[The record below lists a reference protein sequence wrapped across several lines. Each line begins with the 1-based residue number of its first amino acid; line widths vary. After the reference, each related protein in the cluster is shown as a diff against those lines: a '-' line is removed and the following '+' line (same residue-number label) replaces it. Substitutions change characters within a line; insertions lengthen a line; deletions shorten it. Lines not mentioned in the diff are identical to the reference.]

1 MATALRKK
9 IEDRSARIAVIGIGY
24 VGLPMMIALANARF
38 HVTGIDLN
46 EERVR
51 QINAGQSFIEDVKDS
66 TLGDFVKNGNIDAT
80 YGYNILQNIDV
91 IVICVPTPLNKNKEP
106 DLGAIEST
114 IANMVPYLSGAPKL
128 IMLQSTTYPGTTE
141 EIILPKLVSLGLTA
155 GEDVFLAFSPERIDP
170 GNTNYQVDNVPKVVG
185 GVTAECTELAT
196 SFLSTFIESVVPVSS
211 PRVAEMTKLLEN
223 IFRSVNIALVNE
235 LMVLS
240 QRMGI
245 DIWEVINAAATKP
258 FGYMPFYPGPGVGG
272 HCIPVDPFYLSWKAR
287 EHDFY
292 VNFIQTAAQINDNMP
307 YYVVTRIAD
316 ILSEH
321 DKPVKGSR
329 LLLLGMTFKKDI
341 GDVRNSPSVRVA
353 ELLMQKG
360 AVLSYHDN
368 YADEI
373 ILNGMTYSNVHLDD
387 AMLRKYDAAILLVDH
402 SYYDLQS
409 IIKNS
414 PIIVDTKNVAG
425 ALGPHPN
432 VFKI

>member
-9 IEDRSARIAVIGIGY
+9 IENRSARVAGIGIGY
-24 VGLPMMIALANARF
+24 VGLPTMIALANARF

-46 EERVR
+46 EERVW

-66 TLGDFVKNGNIDAT
+66 TLDDFVKNGNIDAT
-80 YGYNILQNIDV
+80 YDYSILQDIDV
-91 IVICVPTPLNKNKEP
+91 VVICVPTPLNKNKEP

-114 IANMVPYLSGAPKL
+114 VANIVPYLSGAPKL

-141 EIILPKLVSLGLTA
+141 EIILPKLVSLGLAA

-185 GVTAECTELAT
+185 GVTAECTELAV

-360 AVLSYHDN
+360 SVLSYHDN

-387 AMLRKYDAAILLVDH
+387 AMLRKYDATILLVDH

-414 PIIVDTKNVAG
+414 PLIVDTKNVAG

>member
-1 MATALRKK
+1 MTTALRKK
-9 IEDRSARIAVIGIGY
+9 IEDRSARVAIVGIGY
-24 VGLPMMIALANARF
+24 VGLPTMIALANAKFR
-38 HVTGIDLN
+38 VTGIDLN

-51 QINAGQSFIEDVKDS
+51 QINAGQSFIEDVKGS
-66 TLGDFVKNGNIDAT
+66 TLDALVKSGNIDAS
-80 YGYNILQNIDV
+80 YNYDILQDIDV

-114 IANMVPYLSGAPKL
+114 VANMVPYVLGSPKL
-128 IMLQSTTYPGTTE
+128 IILQSTTYPGTTE
-141 EIILPKLVSLGLTA
+141 EIILPKLVSLGLNA
-155 GEDVFLAFSPERIDP
+155 GEDFFLAFSPERIDP
-170 GNTNYQVDNVPKVVG
+170 GNTNYHVDNVPKVVG
-185 GVTAECTELAT
+185 GVTAECTELAA
-196 SFLSTFIESVVPVSS
+196 SFLSTFIDSVVPVSS
-211 PRVAEMTKLLEN
+211 PSVAEMTKLLEN

-307 YYVVTRIAD
+307 YYAVTRIAD
-316 ILSEH
+316 ILSDH
-321 DKPVKGSR
+321 HKPLKGSK

-353 ELLMQKG
+353 ELLIQRG
-360 AVLSYHDN
+360 VELSYHDN
-368 YADEI
+368 YAAEI
-373 ILNGMTYSNVHLDD
+373 MLNGETYSNVNLDD
-387 AMLRKYDAAILLVDH
+387 AILKQYDAVILLVDH

-414 PIIVDTKNVAG
+414 SLIVDTRNVAG
-425 ALGPHPN
+425 TLGPHPN

>member
-1 MATALRKK
+1 MAIALRKK

-66 TLGDFVKNGNIDAT
+66 TLGDFVKNGSIDAT

-185 GVTAECTELAT
+185 GVTAECTELAA

-321 DKPVKGSR
+321 GKPVKGSS
-329 LLLLGMTFKKDI
+329 LLLLGMTFKKDV

-353 ELLMQKG
+353 ELLIQRG

-373 ILNGMTYSNVHLDD
+373 ILNGITYSNVHFDD
-387 AMLRKYDAAILLVDH
+387 AMLRKYDATILLVDH

-414 PIIVDTKNVAG
+414 PLIVDTKNVAG
-425 ALGPHPN
+425 ALGPYPN

>member
-1 MATALRKK
+1 MTTALRKK
-9 IEDRSARIAVIGIGY
+9 IEDRSARVAIVGIGY
-24 VGLPMMIALANARF
+24 VGLPTMIALANAKFR
-38 HVTGIDLN
+38 VTGIDLN

-51 QINAGQSFIEDVKDS
+51 QINAGQSFIEDVKGS
-66 TLGDFVKNGNIDAT
+66 TLDALVKSGNIDAS
-80 YGYNILQNIDV
+80 YNYDILQNIDV

-114 IANMVPYLSGAPKL
+114 VANMVPYVLGSPKL
-128 IMLQSTTYPGTTE
+128 IILQSTTYPGTTE
-141 EIILPKLVSLGLTA
+141 EIILPKLVSLGLNA
-155 GEDVFLAFSPERIDP
+155 GEDFFLAFSPERIDP
-170 GNTNYQVDNVPKVVG
+170 GNTNYHVDNVPKVVG
-185 GVTAECTELAT
+185 GVTAECTELAA
-196 SFLSTFIESVVPVSS
+196 SFLSTFIDSVVPVSS
-211 PRVAEMTKLLEN
+211 PSVAEMTKLLEN

-307 YYVVTRIAD
+307 YYAVTRIAD
-316 ILSEH
+316 ILSDH
-321 DKPVKGSR
+321 HKPLKGSR

-353 ELLMQKG
+353 ELLIQRG
-360 AVLSYHDN
+360 VELSYHDN
-368 YADEI
+368 YAVEI
-373 ILNGMTYSNVHLDD
+373 MLNGETYSNVNLDD
-387 AMLRKYDAAILLVDH
+387 AILKQYDAVILLVDH

-414 PIIVDTKNVAG
+414 SLIVDTRNVAG
-425 ALGPHPN
+425 TLGPHPN

>member
-9 IEDRSARIAVIGIGY
+9 IENRSARVAVIGIGY
-24 VGLPMMIALANARF
+24 VGLPTMIALANARF

-46 EERVR
+46 KERVW

-66 TLGDFVKNGNIDAT
+66 TLDDFVKNGNIDAT
-80 YGYNILQNIDV
+80 YDYSILQDIDV
-91 IVICVPTPLNKNKEP
+91 VVICVPTPLNKNKEP

-114 IANMVPYLSGAPKL
+114 VANIVPYLSGAPKL

-141 EIILPKLVSLGLTA
+141 EIILPKLVSLGLAA

-185 GVTAECTELAT
+185 GVTAECTELAV

-321 DKPVKGSR
+321 DKPVKGSS
-329 LLLLGMTFKKDI
+329 LLLLGMTFKKDV

-353 ELLMQKG
+353 ELLMQRG

-373 ILNGMTYSNVHLDD
+373 ILNGITYSNVHFDD
-387 AMLRKYDAAILLVDH
+387 AMLRKYDATILLVDH

-414 PIIVDTKNVAG
+414 PLIVDTKNVAG

>member
-1 MATALRKK
+1 VTTALRKK
-9 IEDRSARIAVIGIGY
+9 IEDRSARVAIVGIGY
-24 VGLPMMIALANARF
+24 VGLPTMIALANAKFR
-38 HVTGIDLN
+38 VTGIDLN

-51 QINAGQSFIEDVKDS
+51 QINAGQSFIEDVKGS
-66 TLGDFVKNGNIDAT
+66 TLDALVKSGNIDAS
-80 YGYNILQNIDV
+80 YNYDILQNIDV

-114 IANMVPYLSGAPKL
+114 VANMVPYVLGSPKL
-128 IMLQSTTYPGTTE
+128 IILQSTTYPGTTE
-141 EIILPKLVSLGLTA
+141 EIILPKLVSLGLNA
-155 GEDVFLAFSPERIDP
+155 GEDFFLAFSPERIDP
-170 GNTNYQVDNVPKVVG
+170 GNTNYHVDNVPKVVG
-185 GVTAECTELAT
+185 GVTAECTELAA
-196 SFLSTFIESVVPVSS
+196 SFLSTFIDSVVPVSS
-211 PRVAEMTKLLEN
+211 PSVAEMTKLLEN

-307 YYVVTRIAD
+307 YYAVTRIAD
-316 ILSEH
+316 ILSDH
-321 DKPVKGSR
+321 HKPLKGSR

-353 ELLMQKG
+353 ELLIQRG
-360 AVLSYHDN
+360 VELSYHDN
-368 YADEI
+368 YAVEI
-373 ILNGMTYSNVHLDD
+373 MLNGETYSNVNLDD
-387 AMLRKYDAAILLVDH
+387 AILKQYDAVILLVDH

-414 PIIVDTKNVAG
+414 SLIVDTRNVAG
-425 ALGPHPN
+425 TLGPHPN

>member
-1 MATALRKK
+1 VA
-9 IEDRSARIAVIGIGY
+9 IVGIGY
-24 VGLPMMIALANARF
+24 VGLPTMIALANAKF

-66 TLGDFVKNGNIDAT
+66 TLDALVKSGNIDAS
-80 YGYNILQNIDV
+80 YNYDILQDIDV

-114 IANMVPYLSGAPKL
+114 VANMVPYVLGSPKL
-128 IMLQSTTYPGTTE
+128 IILQSTTYPGTTE
-141 EIILPKLVSLGLTA
+141 EIILPKLVSLGLNA
-155 GEDVFLAFSPERIDP
+155 GEDFFLAFSPERIDP
-170 GNTNYQVDNVPKVVG
+170 GNTDYHVDNVPKVVG

-196 SFLSTFIESVVPVSS
+196 SFLSTFIDSVVPVSS
-211 PRVAEMTKLLEN
+211 PSVAEMTKLLEN

-316 ILSEH
+316 ILSDH
-321 DKPVKGSR
+321 HKPLNGSR

-353 ELLMQKG
+353 ELLIQRG
-360 AVLSYHDN
+360 VELSYHDN
-368 YADEI
+368 YAAEI
-373 ILNGMTYSNVHLDD
+373 MLNGETHSNVNLDD
-387 AMLRKYDAAILLVDH
+387 AMLKQYDAVILLVGH
-402 SYYDLQS
+402 SYYDLQG

-414 PIIVDTKNVAG
+414 PLIVDTRNVAG
-425 ALGPHPN
+425 TLGPHPN
-432 VFKI
+432 VVKI